1 METPIEVLRIEQN
14 IVSKEL
20 NRFRACDSNSRCFY
34 CREWAQYIYKKHF
47 VWNAKTQEDIYADQ
61 YHSSSMSTGHYSI
74 CMLQTPSE
82 SKRKERSPKLSEQF
96 EKLLE
101 AKTNMEEQEEDNNGV
116 EEDEE
121 EDNDTNDENEPT
133 TSLKYKDNKGND
145 KKKNKKEQQ
154 NKMTAT
160 EPSTTLT
167 QDIIQACILWQSL
180 PSSLSGLPSIFEPV
194 QFNPFPDHI
203 PLDDDLKAPA
213 QLLDPLIIERQA
225 LCLPSEGF
233 HLLKNLTGDILLS
246 HTQPSCHHVKP
257 DDPSPTDLE
266 LERQVLNDDL
276 QTITNQVLAV
286 MDKRLMASWKP
297 LLDFLYQLEHLEEQR
312 DTLMGKQ
319 CQATVD
325 AFVEKQQL
333 IPFTQYW
340 QQFISRHN
348 NKKKNQ
354 VNEEAL
360 YHMINTYLDT
370 LVQHVQSFLDDF
382 VKPRLEQI
390 GQLIQNLWDLVGPTI
405 QHMAERM
412 ATHEER
418 DKGNAENC
426 RAVSQSLKGLHSSK
440 EVDEAIDRIQHAMA
454 DRVNEYI
461 NSVQQLKQSYIS
473 IPDSSSSSPSA
484 AKSALFEKFTQ
495 KDFKKKVKKLETGY
509 TSLRQFFRYEVSQKI
524 FPETLFCK
532 FSLVC
537 LGALMQEGEVME
549 AMIIETEVKRFIE
562 THRLLVKRRQAIILQ
577 YEEGVQVGRR
587 ELAGILGKLFLKEG
601 MRIQGE
607 NLALK
612 RQNMLLKSM
621 GVNDSNNGHKSASD
635 TTSKKKK
642 KNKKNKNKSVTATPI
657 DSQKEKEQYHTIE
670 DSEIKS
676 QDKVDDDTTT
686 IIQSDPQPKQQTDQ
700 EQVILSTS
708 TSTSS
713 SATITTPSSPLQL
726 PPPLPTTI
734 TSQKQKLEPPTVKK
748 KNKVLVIPAS
758 TPITSPSTSST
769 EEAVPNMKERTVPH
783 KPNISAKTKTVKIA
797 SSKPTTTQPVPSKN
811 SINSSTIT
819 TKSTTSEVTDDIPDR
834 KSKDIGIN
842 TTGKTLDA
850 NEHIN
855 NERNKVDDS
864 SKEVNNHT
872 PSPLNSVTSNDIIKA
887 TDNSHIIEENE
898 EKEQQIQKHADM
910 IKQLQQDKQE
920 LETKIMTLQQEMV
933 NMEQHYAEKLKQ
945 QQQQAWQLYEQQQK
959 ENKELHRYVQQLESQ
974 IKLTSQQ
981 PALPIK
987 NNTSNGILPT
997 INSTPS
1003 SLTSSSNPLGSSHI
1017 YNHNFYQQSSLN
1029 SSSSHWLST
1038 GFGNQDLFAGY
1049 RQEMQSSTPTSFHPP
1064 AL

>member
-1 METPIEVLRIEQN
+1 
-14 IVSKEL
+14 
-20 NRFRACDSNSRCFY
+20 
-34 CREWAQYIYKKHF
+34 
-47 VWNAKTQEDIYADQ
+47 
-61 YHSSSMSTGHYSI
+61 MSTGHYSI

-101 AKTNMEEQEEDNNGV
+101 AKTNMEEQEEDNNEV

-121 EDNDTNDENEPT
+121 EDNDTNDENEST
-133 TSLKYKDNKGND
+133 TGLKYKDNNGND
-145 KKKNKKEQQ
+145 KKNNNKKEQQ
-154 NKMTAT
+154 KKMTAT
-160 EPSTTLT
+160 ESSTTLT

-276 QTITNQVLAV
+276 EVITNQVLAV
-286 MDKRLMASWKP
+286 MDKRLMASWQP

-360 YHMINTYLDT
+360 HHMINTYLDT

-473 IPDSSSSSPSA
+473 VSDSNSSSPST
-484 AKSALFEKFTQ
+484 KSALFEKFTQ
-495 KDFKKKVKKLETGY
+495 KDFKKKVKRLETGY

-621 GVNDSNNGHKSASD
+621 GVNDSNNGHKSTSD
-635 TTSKKKK
+635 TTTKKKK
-642 KNKKNKNKSVTATPI
+642 KNKKNKNKPVTTTST
-657 DSQKEKEQYHTIE
+657 DSQKEREQCHRIE
-670 DSEIKS
+670 DSETKC
-676 QDKVDDDTTT
+676 QDKEDDGTTA
-686 IIQSDPQPKQQTDQ
+686 IIQPNPLSKQQSDQ
-700 EQVILSTS
+700 EQIVLSTS

-713 SATITTPSSPLQL
+713 SVTITTPSSPLQL
-726 PPPLPTTI
+726 PPPLPSTI
-734 TSQKQKLEPPTVKK
+734 TSQNQKLEPPTIKK
-748 KNKVLVIPAS
+748 KNKVLIIPAS
-758 TPITSPSTSST
+758 TPTTSPSTSST
-769 EEAVPNMKERTVPH
+769 ETAVSNAKDRTVTI
-783 KPNISAKTKTVKIA
+783 KPNISAKTKILKTI
-797 SSKPTTTQPVPSKN
+797 SSKPATTQSTLSKN
-811 SINSSTIT
+811 SINPSTIT
-819 TKSTTSEVTDDIPDR
+819 TKSTTSEATDDIPDR

-842 TTGKTLDA
+842 TTGTTLGV
-850 NEHIN
+850 N
-855 NERNKVDDS
+855 NHNNSEKNKVDDS
-864 SKEVNNHT
+864 LKEVNINALSSLT
-872 PSPLNSVTSNDIIKA
+872 SATSNDIIKA
-887 TDNSHIIEENE
+887 TGSSHVIEESE
-898 EKEQQIQKHADM
+898 EKKQQIQNHIDM

-974 IKLTSQQ
+974 IKLTPQQ
-981 PALPIK
+981 SSLPIK
-987 NNTSNGILPT
+987 NNISNGILST
-997 INSTPS
+997 INSTTS
-1003 SLTSSSNPLGSSHI
+1003 SLTSSSSPLGGSHI
-1017 YNHNFYQQSSLN
+1017 YNHNFYQQPSLN